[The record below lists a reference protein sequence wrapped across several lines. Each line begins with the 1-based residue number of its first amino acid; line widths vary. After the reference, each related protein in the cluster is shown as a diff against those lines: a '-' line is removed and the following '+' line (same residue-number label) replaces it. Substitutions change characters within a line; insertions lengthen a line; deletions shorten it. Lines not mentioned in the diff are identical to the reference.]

1 MQHEEFLT
9 KSDAKRPNVTETAWF
24 DLDAPPAHGT
34 KKMKKKPI
42 RPSRVR
48 AVSAGAQASAYVPGR
63 S

>member
-9 KSDAKRPNVTETAWF
+9 KSDEKRPNVTETAWF

-34 KKMKKKPI
+34 KKMKKT
-42 RPSRVR
+42 PSAR
-48 AVSAGAQASAYVPGR
+48 AVKAVNAGAQASAHVPGR